1 MIIVS
6 NTSPIINLAAIGRL
20 ELLHHLYGTIII
32 PYAVY
37 HEIAISGHEQAG
49 ATEIQ
54 TWQWFERHQVQ
65 DVALVRRLERH
76 LDAGEA
82 EAIALA
88 IEMQANLLLLD
99 ERRGRAIAKQLGLT
113 VTGLLGILVVAKQ
126 QGHLVALKP
135 VLHALITVAGFWI
148 DERLYTW
155 VLESVGEQ

>member
-1 MIIVS
+1 M
-6 NTSPIINLAAIGRL
+6 
-20 ELLHHLYGTIII
+20 
-32 PYAVY
+32 
-37 HEIAISGHEQAG
+37 
-49 ATEIQ
+49 
-54 TWQWFERHQVQ
+54 
-65 DVALVRRLERH
+65 
-76 LDAGEA
+76 DAGEA